1 VAAKIAVVCGTI
13 ANNVR
18 LHGSGALTRFARMSG
33 FTGFRLLCL
42 SVACCVALCGCL
54 PSTQGPLDE
63 QREPHFL
70 TAKARAAA
78 LDFKGAIEAYETAL
92 EANPRNASAHYELGL
107 LCEREGDYAAA
118 IYHLERYL
126 KFRADAPNAQI
137 IRDRI
142 NADKMEL
149 SKTAAFAPVTQNLER
164 EFQKLAEEKQQMRA
178 ELERTKIEL
187 EQWRAYA
194 ASRGS
199 STGAPTGSRTDSG
212 TSTLAG
218 GGQVARPIGSSTGQ
232 LAQPVSRT
240 HTVQSGETL
249 TSIAS
254 RYRVTVAQL
263 RAANPGLDPRRM
275 KIGQSIRVPGVG
287 N

>member
-1 VAAKIAVVCGTI
+1 
-13 ANNVR
+13 
-18 LHGSGALTRFARMSG
+18 M
-33 FTGFRLLCL
+33 
-42 SVACCVALCGCL
+42 
-54 PSTQGPLDE
+54 DE

-70 TAKARAAA
+70 TAKARTAG
-78 LDFKGAIEAYETAL
+78 LDFKGAIEAYEAAL

-107 LCEREGDYAAA
+107 LCERESDYAAA

-126 KFRADAPNAQI
+126 KFRPDAANAQI

-178 ELERTKIEL
+178 ELERAKSEL

-194 ASRGS
+194 VSRGS
-199 STGAPTGSRTDSG
+199 SAVAPTGYRPNPG
-212 TSTLAG
+212 TSTVAG
-218 GGQVARPIGSSTGQ
+218 LGQNVRPVVGGSAVQV
-232 LAQPVSRT
+232 AQPVSRT
-240 HTVQSGETL
+240 HTVQSGDTL

-254 RYRVTVAQL
+254 RYRVTVVQL
-263 RAANPGLDPRRM
+263 QATNPGLDPRRM
-275 KIGQSIRVPGVG
+275 KIGQVIRLPGAA